1 MPGAIAWHP
10 KTCRWSSA
18 DAGNISRCLPAHL
31 PLLGRSNTK
40 QGITN
45 MDNAEATGAYG
56 YTIINS
62 TWGHKKFKLR
72 NKFRELNDA
81 DLNYV
86 VGQERELVARLQARL
101 NMTEAA
107 VQQLIDSL

>member
-1 MPGAIAWHP
+1 ME
-10 KTCRWSSA
+10 
-18 DAGNISRCLPAHL
+18 
-31 PLLGRSNTK
+31 
-40 QGITN
+40 
-45 MDNAEATGAYG
+45 NAEAYG
-56 YTIINS
+56 YVIVNS

-72 NKFRELNDA
+72 NKFRELSDA

-101 NMTEAA
+101 NMSEAA